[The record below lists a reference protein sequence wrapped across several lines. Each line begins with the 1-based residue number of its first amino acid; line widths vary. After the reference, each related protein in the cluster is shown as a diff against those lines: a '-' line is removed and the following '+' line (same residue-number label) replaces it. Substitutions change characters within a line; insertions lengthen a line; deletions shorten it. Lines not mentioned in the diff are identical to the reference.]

1 MLLERYE
8 PESLLEVVGQKSF
21 IKKIEDWLDNREK
34 GEALLIYGHHGTG
47 KSFIPR
53 LIAKKRKLSV
63 FEINASDKRSSL
75 QLKETLRPASKE
87 ESLLRKRLI
96 LIDDVDNMGRSD
108 KGGLAEVIKAIRES
122 SFPIIITAKNAYD
135 PKIRNLRNYCKLLK
149 ITRIR
154 KDMIRNKITQ
164 IAKNEKL
171 KINFN
176 IISSIAENSDGDI
189 RSAINDLEI
198 ASQNLDSIG
207 YRETEKDIFE
217 TLRTIFKSQNF
228 VEVNKAIRSCDKNI
242 DEIFWWVEQN
252 IPNEYEDPREIATA
266 FEFLSK
272 ADLFRTKVF
281 KTRNYRLMIY
291 ITNMIAAVSLAKRGP
306 YRKFVSYKPPDRLI
320 MLGRSKA
327 KRNKMDEVYGIL
339 GQQLHCSK
347 RKVKEQLPFLKI
359 ILNEEY
365 TKLSNGV

>member
-1 MLLERYE
+1 MLLEKYE
-8 PESLLEVVGQKSF
+8 PESLLEIVGQKSF
-21 IKKIEDWLDNREK
+21 TKKIEDWLDNRKK
-34 GEALLIYGHHGTG
+34 GEALLIYGPHGTG
-47 KSFIPR
+47 KSLIPR
-53 LIAKKRKLSV
+53 LIAKKRNLSV

-87 ESLLRKRLI
+87 GSLLRKRLI

-154 KDMIRNKITQ
+154 KDMIRSKITQ

-176 IISSIAENSDGDI
+176 VINSIAENSDGDI

-198 ASQNLDSIG
+198 ASSLDSIG
-207 YRETEKDIFE
+207 YRESEKDIFE
-217 TLRTIFKSQNF
+217 TIRTIFKSQDLSK
-228 VEVNKAIRSCDKNI
+228 VTRTIRNCDKNI
-242 DEIFWWVEQN
+242 DEILWWVEQN
-252 IPNEYEDPREIATA
+252 IPNEYEDPREIAVA

-272 ADLFRTKVF
+272 ADMFKAKLF